1 MERIS
6 ENLRT
11 IKMDG
16 FNITGN
22 LLNDAIELSK
32 FNGHDPDKHRDKL
45 LILALRIRLGNP
57 MTVHVLT
64 DSVCKKVQRV
74 KIMDLPNSYPKFLEK
89 PFLIESKPGSFLL
102 DDIDAIGGFI
112 DDNDDFILVMW
123 SSSGTFFTRTKTPF
137 NGIRIDQ
144 INFVPRP
151 ESFIPPPDKNLNVFP
166 FLTVF
171 ALMMEAEKT
180 PIVVDHG
187 TKKSRKRNQA
197 KSKTAVLSD
206 WVECRVFIDA
216 KYSAKQVKDSVPD
229 SIPMDKTGKEKHD
242 VHIDGFIRLQHY
254 GPNNSL
260 SKSIYVDGFDSG
272 RWANTG
278 NKKITVDS
286 YFK

>member
-11 IKMDG
+11 IKVDG
-16 FNITGN
+16 FHVTGN
-22 LLNDAIELSK
+22 LLKDAIELSK
-32 FNGHDPDKHRDKL
+32 FNGRDPERHRDKI
-45 LILALRIRLGNP
+45 LILGLRIRLGNP

-64 DSVCKKVQRV
+64 DSVCKKIQRV
-74 KIMDLPNSYPKFLEK
+74 KIENLPIGYPKFLEN
-89 PFLIESKPGSFLL
+89 PFLIESKPGKFLL

-112 DDNDDFILVMW
+112 DDNNDFILAMW
-123 SSSGTFFTRTKTPF
+123 SSSGTFFTRTNKPF

-144 INFVPRP
+144 INFVPRQD
-151 ESFIPPPDKNLNVFP
+151 SFIPPADKNLNVLP

-180 PIVVDHG
+180 PILVDHG

-197 KSKTAVLSD
+197 KNKNTVLSD
-206 WVECRVFIDA
+206 WIECRVFIDA
-216 KYSAKQVKDSVPD
+216 KYTAKQAKDSIPD
-229 SIPMDKTGKEKHD
+229 SIPMDKTGKEKRD
-242 VHIDGFIRLQHY
+242 VYIDSFLRHQAY
-254 GPNNSL
+254 GPEYSL
-260 SKSIYVDGFDSG
+260 HKWIYVEGHDSS

-278 NKKITVDS
+278 NRKITVDS